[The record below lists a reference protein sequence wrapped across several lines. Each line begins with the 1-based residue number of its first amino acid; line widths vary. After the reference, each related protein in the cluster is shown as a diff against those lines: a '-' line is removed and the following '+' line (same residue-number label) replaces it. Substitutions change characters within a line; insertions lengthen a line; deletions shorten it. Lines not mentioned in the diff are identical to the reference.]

1 MLVVHHLEN
10 SRSQRVL
17 WLLEELEVPYQVRR
31 YERDKKTSLA
41 PPDLLKVHPL
51 GKSPVVDDDGIVVAE
66 TGAIIEHIVETHG
79 QGRLVP
85 ARGTAEYRRFRY
97 WMHAA
102 EGSYMPPLVMALI
115 LGRVET
121 APMPFFAKPIAKGIV
136 KAVRDSY
143 LDHTTKALIDYL
155 DTELAGSEWLAGRDF
170 SAADI
175 IMSFPAEAALTRV
188 EAARASAHLK
198 AWVARLHARP
208 AWQQA
213 LARGGPYAY
222 A

>member
-1 MLVVHHLEN
+1 
-10 SRSQRVL
+10 
-17 WLLEELEVPYQVRR
+17 
-31 YERDKKTSLA
+31 
-41 PPDLLKVHPL
+41 
-51 GKSPVVDDDGIVVAE
+51 
-66 TGAIIEHIVETHG
+66 
-79 QGRLVP
+79 
-85 ARGTAEYRRFRY
+85 
-97 WMHAA
+97 
-102 EGSYMPPLVMALI
+102 MPPLVMALI